1 MKFYIL
7 ILIFGILLVN
17 FVVPKDVLVFQGQYF
32 IEAKFQVGTYD
43 FEFNVYDDETSGNLI
58 YSDKENI
65 TLGNWGQW
73 KVELVGLS
81 EAANNVSKD
90 YFMEIIIDGVPQLPR
105 KRITQFNFLRKDVD
119 EITQGRISAGSFI
132 ISNNDK
138 IDQGFFVDAE
148 KNYSTTINAKLNVT
162 DDAFFKN
169 LSVNDKNV
177 CLEDGT
183 NCQIINDSDLD
194 VNSSVFWNGLSSFLS
209 GWLINNQGILEFNDV
224 KLNSTID
231 ERASNFGDNLSWNEN
246 YANTKYVLESNE
258 RNLDVNS
265 SVFWNGLSSFL
276 SGWLINNQGIL
287 EFNDIKLN
295 STIDERASNFGNNS
309 WNENYANT
317 KYVLE
322 SNERNLDVNSSV
334 FWNGLNSFLSG
345 WLINNQGILEFNDVK
360 LNSTI
365 DERASNFGD
374 NNSWNENYANTK
386 YVLESNEINLDVNSS
401 VFWNGLNS
409 FLSGWLINNQGILEF
424 NDVKLNSTIDER
436 ASNFGDNNSW
446 NENYANT
453 KYVLESNEINLD
465 VNSSVFWNGLSNV
478 RGILGSLIIN
488 DMGWIDN
495 TVNNLVNYYTKSE
508 IDLKLS
514 QKLDASDSI
523 SNTVNNL
530 INYYTKS
537 EIDLK
542 LSQKQISSSSI
553 NENKIPVSFISTTSG
568 DLKKNVVYL
577 PLGTSGQISTQ
588 VSDSSWIID
597 KDLVITGILWNAN
610 INSRINPSRIILMKS
625 VTSKNLF
632 FDTDL
637 NVNLQGYSKGSN
649 FNFNVSFNQGDLA
662 LIKYEPTGGANE
674 RINDISITLVGYYK

>member
-17 FVVPKDVLVFQGQYF
+17 FVIAKDVSVFQGQYF
-32 IEAKFQVGTYD
+32 IDDKFQVGTYE
-43 FEFNVYDDETSGNLI
+43 FEFNVYDDETSGDLI

-73 KVELVGLS
+73 KVELAGLS

-90 YFMEIIIDGVPQLPR
+90 YFMEVIIDGISQLPR

-119 EITQGRISAGSFI
+119 EVTEGKISAGSFI
-132 ISNNDK
+132 ISKSDHGG
-138 IDQGFFVDAE
+138 QGFFVDAE

-169 LSVNDKNV
+169 LSVDDKNV

-265 SVFWNGLSSFL
+265 SVFWNGL
-276 SGWLINNQGIL
+276 
-287 EFNDIKLN
+287 
-295 STIDERASNFGNNS
+295 
-309 WNENYANT
+309 
-317 KYVLE
+317 
-322 SNERNLDVNSSV
+322 
-334 FWNGLNSFLSG
+334 NSFLSG

-386 YVLESNEINLDVNSS
+386 YVLESNE
-401 VFWNGLNS
+401 
-409 FLSGWLINNQGILEF
+409 
-424 NDVKLNSTIDER
+424 R
-436 ASNFGDNNSW
+436 
-446 NENYANT
+446 
-453 KYVLESNEINLD
+453 NLD

-495 TVNNLVNYYTKSE
+495 TVNNLVNYYTKNE

-514 QKLDASDSI
+514 QKLDASNSI

-530 INYYTKS
+530 VNYYTKN

-542 LSQKQISSSSI
+542 LSQKQNASSSIASSSI

-588 VSDSSWIID
+588 ASDSSWIID
-597 KDLVITGILWNAN
+597 KDLVITGILWNSN

-625 VTSKNLF
+625 VTSKNF
-632 FDTDL
+632 FSDTNL
-637 NVNLQGYSKGSN
+637 NVNLQGFSKGSSLN
-649 FNFNVSFNQGDLA
+649 FNASFNQGDLA
-662 LIKYEPTGGANE
+662 VIKYEPTGGANE
-674 RINDISITLVGYYK
+674 RINDLSITLVGYYD

>member
-17 FVVPKDVLVFQGQYF
+17 FVVAKDVLVFQGQYF

-81 EAANNVSKD
+81 EAANDVSKD

-138 IDQGFFVDAE
+138 IDQG
-148 KNYSTTINAKLNVT
+148 
-162 DDAFFKN
+162 FFKN

-231 ERASNFGDNLSWNEN
+231 ERASSFGDNL
-246 YANTKYVLESNE
+246 
-258 RNLDVNS
+258 
-265 SVFWNGLSSFL
+265 
-276 SGWLINNQGIL
+276 
-287 EFNDIKLN
+287 
-295 STIDERASNFGNNS
+295 S

-365 DERASNFGD
+365 HERASSFGD
-374 NNSWNENYANTK
+374 NLSWNENYANTK
-386 YVLESNEINLDVNSS
+386 YVLESNEINLN
-401 VFWNGLNS
+401 
-409 FLSGWLINNQGILEF
+409 
-424 NDVKLNSTIDER
+424 
-436 ASNFGDNNSW
+436 
-446 NENYANT
+446 
-453 KYVLESNEINLD
+453 

-495 TVNNLVNYYTKSE
+495 TVNNLVNYYTKNE

-514 QKLDASDSI
+514 QKLDASNSI

-530 INYYTKS
+530 VNYYTKS

-542 LSQKQISSSSI
+542 LSQKQNTSSSIASSSI

-588 VSDSSWIID
+588 ASDSSWIID
-597 KDLVITGILWNAN
+597 KDLVITGILWNSN

-625 VTSKNLF
+625 VTSKNF
-632 FDTDL
+632 FSDTNL
-637 NVNLQGYSKGSN
+637 NVNLQGFSKGSSL
-649 FNFNVSFNQGDLA
+649 NFNVSLNQGDLA
-662 LIKYEPTGGANE
+662 VIKYEPTGGANE
-674 RINDISITLVGYYK
+674 RINDLSITLVGYYD

>member
-287 EFNDIKLN
+287 EFND
-295 STIDERASNFGNNS
+295 
-309 WNENYANT
+309 
-317 KYVLE
+317 
-322 SNERNLDVNSSV
+322 
-334 FWNGLNSFLSG
+334 
-345 WLINNQGILEFNDVK
+345 VK

-365 DERASNFGD
+365 DERASSFGD
-374 NNSWNENYANTK
+374 NLSWNENYANTK
-386 YVLESNEINLDVNSS
+386 YVLESNEINLN
-401 VFWNGLNS
+401 
-409 FLSGWLINNQGILEF
+409 
-424 NDVKLNSTIDER
+424 
-436 ASNFGDNNSW
+436 
-446 NENYANT
+446 
-453 KYVLESNEINLD
+453 

-495 TVNNLVNYYTKSE
+495 TVNNLVNYYTKNE

-514 QKLDASDSI
+514 QKLDASNSI

-530 INYYTKS
+530 VNYYTKN

-542 LSQKQISSSSI
+542 LSQKQNASSSIASSSI

>member
-17 FVVPKDVLVFQGQYF
+17 FVVAKDVLVFQGQYF

-169 LSVNDKNV
+169 LSINNKNV

-183 NCQIINDSDLD
+183 NCQIINNSNLN
-194 VNSSVFWNGLSSFLS
+194 VNSSVFWNGLS
-209 GWLINNQGILEFNDV
+209 GWLN
-224 KLNSTID
+224 
-231 ERASNFGDNLSWNEN
+231 
-246 YANTKYVLESNE
+246 
-258 RNLDVNS
+258 
-265 SVFWNGLSSFL
+265 
-276 SGWLINNQGIL
+276 GWLINNQGIL

-295 STIDERASNFGNNS
+295 STIDERAFNFGDNLS

-322 SNERNLDVNSSV
+322 TKER
-334 FWNGLNSFLSG
+334 
-345 WLINNQGILEFNDVK
+345 
-360 LNSTI
+360 
-365 DERASNFGD
+365 
-374 NNSWNENYANTK
+374 
-386 YVLESNEINLDVNSS
+386 
-401 VFWNGLNS
+401 
-409 FLSGWLINNQGILEF
+409 
-424 NDVKLNSTIDER
+424 
-436 ASNFGDNNSW
+436 
-446 NENYANT
+446 
-453 KYVLESNEINLD
+453 NLD

-542 LSQKQISSSSI
+542 LSQKQNTSNSISSSSI

>member
-17 FVVPKDVLVFQGQYF
+17 FVVAKDVLVFQGQYF

-231 ERASNFGDNLSWNEN
+231 ERASNFGDNLSCNEN

-365 DERASNFGD
+365 DERASSFGD
-374 NNSWNENYANTK
+374 NLSWNENYANTK
-386 YVLESNEINLDVNSS
+386 YVLESNEINLN
-401 VFWNGLNS
+401 
-409 FLSGWLINNQGILEF
+409 
-424 NDVKLNSTIDER
+424 
-436 ASNFGDNNSW
+436 
-446 NENYANT
+446 
-453 KYVLESNEINLD
+453 

-495 TVNNLVNYYTKSE
+495 TVNNLVNYYTKNE

-514 QKLDASDSI
+514 QKLDASNSI

-530 INYYTKS
+530 VNYYTKS

-542 LSQKQISSSSI
+542 LSQKQNTSSSIASSSI

-588 VSDSSWIID
+588 ASDSSWIID
-597 KDLVITGILWNAN
+597 KDLVITGILWNSN

-625 VTSKNLF
+625 VTSKNF
-632 FDTDL
+632 FSDTNL
-637 NVNLQGYSKGSN
+637 NVNLQGFSKGSSL
-649 FNFNVSFNQGDLA
+649 NFNVSLNQGDLA
-662 LIKYEPTGGANE
+662 VIKYEPTGGANE
-674 RINDISITLVGYYK
+674 RINDLSITLVGYYD

>member
-17 FVVPKDVLVFQGQYF
+17 FVIAKDVSVFQGQYF
-32 IEAKFQVGTYD
+32 IDDKFQVGTYE
-43 FEFNVYDDETSGNLI
+43 FEFNVYDDETSGDLI

-73 KVELVGLS
+73 KVELAGLS

-90 YFMEIIIDGVPQLPR
+90 YFMEVIIDGISQLPR

-119 EITQGRISAGSFI
+119 EVTEGKISAGSFI
-132 ISNNDK
+132 ISKSDHGG
-138 IDQGFFVDAE
+138 QGFFVDAE

-169 LSVNDKNV
+169 LSVDDKNV

-231 ERASNFGDNLSWNEN
+231 ERASNFGDNL
-246 YANTKYVLESNE
+246 
-258 RNLDVNS
+258 
-265 SVFWNGLSSFL
+265 
-276 SGWLINNQGIL
+276 
-287 EFNDIKLN
+287 
-295 STIDERASNFGNNS
+295 S

-453 KYVLESNEINLD
+453 KYVLESNERNLD

-495 TVNNLVNYYTKSE
+495 TVNNLVNYYTKNE

-514 QKLDASDSI
+514 QKLDASNSI

-530 INYYTKS
+530 VNYYTKN

-542 LSQKQISSSSI
+542 LSQKQNASSSIASSSI

-588 VSDSSWIID
+588 ASDSSWIID
-597 KDLVITGILWNAN
+597 KDLVITGILWNSN

-625 VTSKNLF
+625 VTSKNF
-632 FDTDL
+632 FSDTNL
-637 NVNLQGYSKGSN
+637 NVNLQGFSKGSSLN
-649 FNFNVSFNQGDLA
+649 FNASFNQGDLA
-662 LIKYEPTGGANE
+662 VIKYEPTGGANE
-674 RINDISITLVGYYK
+674 RINDLSITLVGYYD

>member
-17 FVVPKDVLVFQGQYF
+17 FVVAKDVLVFQGQYF

-209 GWLINNQGILEFNDV
+209 GWLINNQGILEFND
-224 KLNSTID
+224 
-231 ERASNFGDNLSWNEN
+231 
-246 YANTKYVLESNE
+246 
-258 RNLDVNS
+258 
-265 SVFWNGLSSFL
+265 
-276 SGWLINNQGIL
+276 
-287 EFNDIKLN
+287 IKLN
-295 STIDERASNFGNNS
+295 STIDERASNFGNH
-309 WNENYANT
+309 
-317 KYVLE
+317 
-322 SNERNLDVNSSV
+322 
-334 FWNGLNSFLSG
+334 
-345 WLINNQGILEFNDVK
+345 
-360 LNSTI
+360 
-365 DERASNFGD
+365 
-374 NNSWNENYANTK
+374 SWNENYANTK
-386 YVLESNEINLDVNSS
+386 YVLESNEINLN
-401 VFWNGLNS
+401 
-409 FLSGWLINNQGILEF
+409 
-424 NDVKLNSTIDER
+424 
-436 ASNFGDNNSW
+436 
-446 NENYANT
+446 
-453 KYVLESNEINLD
+453 

-495 TVNNLVNYYTKSE
+495 TVNNLVNYYTKNE

-514 QKLDASDSI
+514 QKLDASNSI

-530 INYYTKS
+530 VNYYTKS

-542 LSQKQISSSSI
+542 LSQKQNTSSSIASSSI

-588 VSDSSWIID
+588 ASDSSWIID
-597 KDLVITGILWNAN
+597 KDLVITGILWNSN

-625 VTSKNLF
+625 VTSKNF
-632 FDTDL
+632 FSDTNL
-637 NVNLQGYSKGSN
+637 NVNLQGFSKGSSL
-649 FNFNVSFNQGDLA
+649 NFNVSLNQGDLA
-662 LIKYEPTGGANE
+662 VIKYEPTGGANE
-674 RINDISITLVGYYK
+674 RINDLSITLVGYYD

>member
-90 YFMEIIIDGVPQLPR
+90 YFMEIIIDGIPQFPR

-231 ERASNFGDNLSWNEN
+231 ERASNFG
-246 YANTKYVLESNE
+246 
-258 RNLDVNS
+258 
-265 SVFWNGLSSFL
+265 
-276 SGWLINNQGIL
+276 
-287 EFNDIKLN
+287 
-295 STIDERASNFGNNS
+295 NNS

-365 DERASNFGD
+365 DERASSFGD
-374 NNSWNENYANTK
+374 NLSWNENYANTK
-386 YVLESNEINLDVNSS
+386 YVLESNEINLN
-401 VFWNGLNS
+401 
-409 FLSGWLINNQGILEF
+409 
-424 NDVKLNSTIDER
+424 
-436 ASNFGDNNSW
+436 
-446 NENYANT
+446 
-453 KYVLESNEINLD
+453 

-495 TVNNLVNYYTKSE
+495 TVNNLVNYYTK
-508 IDLKLS
+508 
-514 QKLDASDSI
+514 
-523 SNTVNNL
+523 N
-530 INYYTKS
+530 

-542 LSQKQISSSSI
+542 LSQKQNTSSSIASSSI

-588 VSDSSWIID
+588 ASDSSWIID
-597 KDLVITGILWNAN
+597 KDLVITGILWNSN

-625 VTSKNLF
+625 VTSKNF
-632 FDTDL
+632 FSDTNL
-637 NVNLQGYSKGSN
+637 NVNLQGFSKGSSL
-649 FNFNVSFNQGDLA
+649 NFNVSLNQGDLA
-662 LIKYEPTGGANE
+662 VIKYEPTGGANE
-674 RINDISITLVGYYK
+674 RINDLSITLVGYYD

>member
-17 FVVPKDVLVFQGQYF
+17 FVVAKDVLVFQGQYF

-209 GWLINNQGILEFNDV
+209 GWLINNQGILEFND
-224 KLNSTID
+224 
-231 ERASNFGDNLSWNEN
+231 
-246 YANTKYVLESNE
+246 
-258 RNLDVNS
+258 
-265 SVFWNGLSSFL
+265 
-276 SGWLINNQGIL
+276 
-287 EFNDIKLN
+287 IKLN

-322 SNERNLDVNSSV
+322 SNE
-334 FWNGLNSFLSG
+334 
-345 WLINNQGILEFNDVK
+345 
-360 LNSTI
+360 
-365 DERASNFGD
+365 
-374 NNSWNENYANTK
+374 
-386 YVLESNEINLDVNSS
+386 INLN
-401 VFWNGLNS
+401 
-409 FLSGWLINNQGILEF
+409 
-424 NDVKLNSTIDER
+424 
-436 ASNFGDNNSW
+436 
-446 NENYANT
+446 
-453 KYVLESNEINLD
+453 

-514 QKLDASDSI
+514 QKQNTSSSI
-523 SNTVNNL
+523 A
-530 INYYTKS
+530 
-537 EIDLK
+537 
-542 LSQKQISSSSI
+542 SSSI

-588 VSDSSWIID
+588 ASDSSWIID

-625 VTSKNLF
+625 VTSKNF
-632 FDTDL
+632 FSDTNL
-637 NVNLQGYSKGSN
+637 NVNLQGFSKGSSL
-649 FNFNVSFNQGDLA
+649 NFNVSLNQGDLA
-662 LIKYEPTGGANE
+662 VIKYEPTGGANE
-674 RINDISITLVGYYK
+674 RINDLSITLVGYYD

>member
-209 GWLINNQGILEFNDV
+209 GWLINNQGILEFNDI

-231 ERASNFGDNLSWNEN
+231 ERASNFGNNSWNEN

-287 EFNDIKLN
+287 EFND
-295 STIDERASNFGNNS
+295 
-309 WNENYANT
+309 
-317 KYVLE
+317 
-322 SNERNLDVNSSV
+322 
-334 FWNGLNSFLSG
+334 
-345 WLINNQGILEFNDVK
+345 VK

-365 DERASNFGD
+365 DERASSFGD
-374 NNSWNENYANTK
+374 NLSWNENYANTK
-386 YVLESNEINLDVNSS
+386 YVLESNEINL
-401 VFWNGLNS
+401 
-409 FLSGWLINNQGILEF
+409 
-424 NDVKLNSTIDER
+424 
-436 ASNFGDNNSW
+436 
-446 NENYANT
+446 
-453 KYVLESNEINLD
+453 
-465 VNSSVFWNGLSNV
+465 
-478 RGILGSLIIN
+478 
-488 DMGWIDN
+488 
-495 TVNNLVNYYTKSE
+495 
-508 IDLKLS
+508 
-514 QKLDASDSI
+514 
-523 SNTVNNL
+523 
-530 INYYTKS
+530 
-537 EIDLK
+537 K
-542 LSQKQISSSSI
+542 LSQKQNTSSSI
-553 NENKIPVSFISTTSG
+553 ASSSIDENKIPVSFISTTSG

-577 PLGTSGQISTQ
+577 PLGTSGQI
-588 VSDSSWIID
+588 
-597 KDLVITGILWNAN
+597 
-610 INSRINPSRIILMKS
+610 
-625 VTSKNLF
+625 
-632 FDTDL
+632 
-637 NVNLQGYSKGSN
+637 
-649 FNFNVSFNQGDLA
+649 
-662 LIKYEPTGGANE
+662 
-674 RINDISITLVGYYK
+674 

>member
-1 MKFYIL
+1 MKKLLL
-7 ILIFGILLVN
+7 ILIFCILFIN
-17 FVVPKDVLVFQGQYF
+17 FVIAKDVSVFQGQYF
-32 IEAKFQVGTYD
+32 IDDKFQVGTYG
-43 FEFNVYDDETSGNLI
+43 FEFNVYDDETSGDLI

-73 KVELVGLS
+73 KVELAGLS

-90 YFMEIIIDGVPQLPR
+90 YFMEVIIDGIPQFPR

-119 EITQGRISAGSFI
+119 EVTQGRISAGSFI

-169 LSVNDKNV
+169 LSINNKNV

-183 NCQIINDSDLD
+183 NCQIIN
-194 VNSSVFWNGLSSFLS
+194 NSN
-209 GWLINNQGILEFNDV
+209 
-224 KLNSTID
+224 LN
-231 ERASNFGDNLSWNEN
+231 
-246 YANTKYVLESNE
+246 
-258 RNLDVNS
+258 
-265 SVFWNGLSSFL
+265 
-276 SGWLINNQGIL
+276 
-287 EFNDIKLN
+287 
-295 STIDERASNFGNNS
+295 
-309 WNENYANT
+309 
-317 KYVLE
+317 
-322 SNERNLDVNSSV
+322 
-334 FWNGLNSFLSG
+334 
-345 WLINNQGILEFNDVK
+345 
-360 LNSTI
+360 
-365 DERASNFGD
+365 
-374 NNSWNENYANTK
+374 
-386 YVLESNEINLDVNSS
+386 
-401 VFWNGLNS
+401 
-409 FLSGWLINNQGILEF
+409 
-424 NDVKLNSTIDER
+424 
-436 ASNFGDNNSW
+436 
-446 NENYANT
+446 
-453 KYVLESNEINLD
+453 

-542 LSQKQISSSSI
+542 LSQKQNTSNSISSSSI

>member
-17 FVVPKDVLVFQGQYF
+17 FVIAKDVSVFQGQYF
-32 IEAKFQVGTYD
+32 IDDKFQVGTYE
-43 FEFNVYDDETSGNLI
+43 FEFNVYDDETSGDLI

-73 KVELVGLS
+73 KVELAGLS

-90 YFMEIIIDGVPQLPR
+90 YFMEVIIDGISQLPR

-265 SVFWNGLSSFL
+265 SVFWNGL
-276 SGWLINNQGIL
+276 
-287 EFNDIKLN
+287 
-295 STIDERASNFGNNS
+295 
-309 WNENYANT
+309 
-317 KYVLE
+317 
-322 SNERNLDVNSSV
+322 
-334 FWNGLNSFLSG
+334 NSFLSG

-386 YVLESNEINLDVNSS
+386 YVLESNE
-401 VFWNGLNS
+401 
-409 FLSGWLINNQGILEF
+409 
-424 NDVKLNSTIDER
+424 R
-436 ASNFGDNNSW
+436 
-446 NENYANT
+446 
-453 KYVLESNEINLD
+453 NLD

-495 TVNNLVNYYTKSE
+495 TVNNLVNYYTKNE

-514 QKLDASDSI
+514 QKLDASNSI

-530 INYYTKS
+530 VNYYTKN

-542 LSQKQISSSSI
+542 LSQKQNASSSIASSSI

-588 VSDSSWIID
+588 ASDSSWIID
-597 KDLVITGILWNAN
+597 KDLVITGILWNSN

-625 VTSKNLF
+625 VTSKNF
-632 FDTDL
+632 FSDTNL
-637 NVNLQGYSKGSN
+637 NVNLQGFSKGSSLN
-649 FNFNVSFNQGDLA
+649 FNASFNQGDLA
-662 LIKYEPTGGANE
+662 VIKYEPTGGANE
-674 RINDISITLVGYYK
+674 RINDLSITLVGYYD

>member
-17 FVVPKDVLVFQGQYF
+17 FVIAKDVSVFQGQYF
-32 IEAKFQVGTYD
+32 IDDKFQVGTYE
-43 FEFNVYDDETSGNLI
+43 FEFNVYDDETSGDLI

-90 YFMEIIIDGVPQLPR
+90 YFMEVIIDGISQLPR

-119 EITQGRISAGSFI
+119 EVTEGKISAGSFI
-132 ISNNDK
+132 ISKSDHGG
-138 IDQGFFVDAE
+138 QGFFVDAE

-169 LSVNDKNV
+169 LSVDDKNV

-265 SVFWNGLSSFL
+265 SVFWNGL
-276 SGWLINNQGIL
+276 
-287 EFNDIKLN
+287 
-295 STIDERASNFGNNS
+295 
-309 WNENYANT
+309 
-317 KYVLE
+317 
-322 SNERNLDVNSSV
+322 
-334 FWNGLNSFLSG
+334 NSFLSG

-386 YVLESNEINLDVNSS
+386 YVLESNE
-401 VFWNGLNS
+401 
-409 FLSGWLINNQGILEF
+409 
-424 NDVKLNSTIDER
+424 R
-436 ASNFGDNNSW
+436 
-446 NENYANT
+446 
-453 KYVLESNEINLD
+453 NLD

-495 TVNNLVNYYTKSE
+495 TVNNLVNYYTKNE

-514 QKLDASDSI
+514 QKLDASNSI

-530 INYYTKS
+530 VNYYTKN

-542 LSQKQISSSSI
+542 LSQKQNASSSIASSSI

-588 VSDSSWIID
+588 ASDSSWIID
-597 KDLVITGILWNAN
+597 KDLVITGILWNSN

-625 VTSKNLF
+625 VTSKNF
-632 FDTDL
+632 FSDTNL
-637 NVNLQGYSKGSN
+637 NVNLQGFSKGSSLN
-649 FNFNVSFNQGDLA
+649 FNASFNQGDLA
-662 LIKYEPTGGANE
+662 VIKYEPTGGANE
-674 RINDISITLVGYYK
+674 RINDLSITLVGYYD

>member
-17 FVVPKDVLVFQGQYF
+17 FVVAKDVLVFQGQYF

-90 YFMEIIIDGVPQLPR
+90 YFMEIIIDGIPQLPR

-209 GWLINNQGILEFNDV
+209 GWLINNQGILEFND
-224 KLNSTID
+224 
-231 ERASNFGDNLSWNEN
+231 
-246 YANTKYVLESNE
+246 
-258 RNLDVNS
+258 
-265 SVFWNGLSSFL
+265 
-276 SGWLINNQGIL
+276 
-287 EFNDIKLN
+287 IKLN

-322 SNERNLDVNSSV
+322 SNE
-334 FWNGLNSFLSG
+334 
-345 WLINNQGILEFNDVK
+345 
-360 LNSTI
+360 
-365 DERASNFGD
+365 
-374 NNSWNENYANTK
+374 
-386 YVLESNEINLDVNSS
+386 INLN
-401 VFWNGLNS
+401 
-409 FLSGWLINNQGILEF
+409 
-424 NDVKLNSTIDER
+424 
-436 ASNFGDNNSW
+436 
-446 NENYANT
+446 
-453 KYVLESNEINLD
+453 

-514 QKLDASDSI
+514 QKQNTSSSI
-523 SNTVNNL
+523 A
-530 INYYTKS
+530 
-537 EIDLK
+537 
-542 LSQKQISSSSI
+542 SSSI

-588 VSDSSWIID
+588 ASDSSWIID
-597 KDLVITGILWNAN
+597 KDLVITGILWNSN

-625 VTSKNLF
+625 VTSKNF
-632 FDTDL
+632 FSDTNL
-637 NVNLQGYSKGSN
+637 NVNLQGFSKGSSL
-649 FNFNVSFNQGDLA
+649 NFNVSLNQGDLA
-662 LIKYEPTGGANE
+662 VIKYEPTGGANE
-674 RINDISITLVGYYK
+674 RINDLSITLVGYYD

>member
-17 FVVPKDVLVFQGQYF
+17 FVVAKDVLVFQGQYF

-73 KVELVGLS
+73 KVELAGLS

-90 YFMEIIIDGVPQLPR
+90 YFMEVIIDGIPQFPR

-119 EITQGRISAGSFI
+119 EVTQGRISAGSFI
-132 ISNNDK
+132 ISNN
-138 IDQGFFVDAE
+138 
-148 KNYSTTINAKLNVT
+148 N
-162 DDAFFKN
+162 
-169 LSVNDKNV
+169 KNV

-183 NCQIINDSDLD
+183 NCQIINNSNLN
-194 VNSSVFWNGLSSFLS
+194 VNSSVFWNGLS
-209 GWLINNQGILEFNDV
+209 GWLN
-224 KLNSTID
+224 
-231 ERASNFGDNLSWNEN
+231 
-246 YANTKYVLESNE
+246 
-258 RNLDVNS
+258 
-265 SVFWNGLSSFL
+265 
-276 SGWLINNQGIL
+276 GWLINNQGIL

-295 STIDERASNFGNNS
+295 STIDERAFNFGDNLS

-322 SNERNLDVNSSV
+322 TKER
-334 FWNGLNSFLSG
+334 
-345 WLINNQGILEFNDVK
+345 
-360 LNSTI
+360 
-365 DERASNFGD
+365 
-374 NNSWNENYANTK
+374 
-386 YVLESNEINLDVNSS
+386 
-401 VFWNGLNS
+401 
-409 FLSGWLINNQGILEF
+409 
-424 NDVKLNSTIDER
+424 
-436 ASNFGDNNSW
+436 
-446 NENYANT
+446 
-453 KYVLESNEINLD
+453 NLD

-514 QKLDASDSI
+514 QKLDASDS
-523 SNTVNNL
+523 
-530 INYYTKS
+530 
-537 EIDLK
+537 
-542 LSQKQISSSSI
+542 ISSSSI

>member
-17 FVVPKDVLVFQGQYF
+17 FVIAKDVSVFQGQYF
-32 IEAKFQVGTYD
+32 IDDKFQVGTYE
-43 FEFNVYDDETSGNLI
+43 FEFNVYDDETSGDLI

-73 KVELVGLS
+73 KVELAGLS

-90 YFMEIIIDGVPQLPR
+90 YFMEVIIDGISQLPR

-119 EITQGRISAGSFI
+119 EVTEGKISAGSFI
-132 ISNNDK
+132 ISKSDHGG
-138 IDQGFFVDAE
+138 QGFFVDAE

-169 LSVNDKNV
+169 LSVDDKNV

-183 NCQIINDSDLD
+183 
-194 VNSSVFWNGLSSFLS
+194 
-209 GWLINNQGILEFNDV
+209 
-224 KLNSTID
+224 K
-231 ERASNFGDNLSWNEN
+231 
-246 YANTKYVLESNE
+246 
-258 RNLDVNS
+258 
-265 SVFWNGLSSFL
+265 
-276 SGWLINNQGIL
+276 
-287 EFNDIKLN
+287 
-295 STIDERASNFGNNS
+295 
-309 WNENYANT
+309 
-317 KYVLE
+317 
-322 SNERNLDVNSSV
+322 
-334 FWNGLNSFLSG
+334 
-345 WLINNQGILEFNDVK
+345 GILEFNDVK

-453 KYVLESNEINLD
+453 KYVLESNERNLD

-495 TVNNLVNYYTKSE
+495 TVNNLVNYYTKNE

-514 QKLDASDSI
+514 QKLQAVLLTRI
-523 SNTVNNL
+523 
-530 INYYTKS
+530 KS
-537 EIDLK
+537 L
-542 LSQKQISSSSI
+542 
-553 NENKIPVSFISTTSG
+553 
-568 DLKKNVVYL
+568 
-577 PLGTSGQISTQ
+577 
-588 VSDSSWIID
+588 
-597 KDLVITGILWNAN
+597 
-610 INSRINPSRIILMKS
+610 
-625 VTSKNLF
+625 
-632 FDTDL
+632 
-637 NVNLQGYSKGSN
+637 
-649 FNFNVSFNQGDLA
+649 
-662 LIKYEPTGGANE
+662 
-674 RINDISITLVGYYK
+674 

>member
-1 MKFYIL
+1 MYLFFK
-7 ILIFGILLVN
+7 GNILLMIN
-17 FVVPKDVLVFQGQYF
+17 FRLGLM
-32 IEAKFQVGTYD
+32 GL
-43 FEFNVYDDETSGNLI
+43 NLM

-73 KVELVGLS
+73 KVELAGLS

-90 YFMEIIIDGVPQLPR
+90 YFMEVIIDGIPQFPR

-119 EITQGRISAGSFI
+119 EVTQGRISAGSFI

-169 LSVNDKNV
+169 LSINNKNV

-183 NCQIINDSDLD
+183 NCQIINNSNLN
-194 VNSSVFWNGLSSFLS
+194 VNSSVFWNGLS
-209 GWLINNQGILEFNDV
+209 GWLN
-224 KLNSTID
+224 
-231 ERASNFGDNLSWNEN
+231 
-246 YANTKYVLESNE
+246 
-258 RNLDVNS
+258 
-265 SVFWNGLSSFL
+265 
-276 SGWLINNQGIL
+276 GWLINNQGIL

-295 STIDERASNFGNNS
+295 STIDERAFNFGDNLS

-322 SNERNLDVNSSV
+322 TKER
-334 FWNGLNSFLSG
+334 
-345 WLINNQGILEFNDVK
+345 
-360 LNSTI
+360 
-365 DERASNFGD
+365 
-374 NNSWNENYANTK
+374 
-386 YVLESNEINLDVNSS
+386 
-401 VFWNGLNS
+401 
-409 FLSGWLINNQGILEF
+409 
-424 NDVKLNSTIDER
+424 
-436 ASNFGDNNSW
+436 
-446 NENYANT
+446 
-453 KYVLESNEINLD
+453 NLD

-542 LSQKQISSSSI
+542 LSQKQNTSNSISSSSI

-597 KDLVITGILWNAN
+597 KDL
-610 INSRINPSRIILMKS
+610 
-625 VTSKNLF
+625 
-632 FDTDL
+632 

>member
-1 MKFYIL
+1 MKKL
-7 ILIFGILLVN
+7 ILIFCILFIN
-17 FVVPKDVLVFQGQYF
+17 FVIAKDVSVFQGQYF
-32 IEAKFQVGTYD
+32 IDDKFQVGTYG
-43 FEFNVYDDETSGNLI
+43 FEFNVYDDETSGDLI

-73 KVELVGLS
+73 KVELAGLS
-81 EAANNVSKD
+81 EAANNK
-90 YFMEIIIDGVPQLPR
+90 
-105 KRITQFNFLRKDVD
+105 
-119 EITQGRISAGSFI
+119 
-132 ISNNDK
+132 SN
-138 IDQGFFVDAE
+138 
-148 KNYSTTINAKLNVT
+148 LN
-162 DDAFFKN
+162 
-169 LSVNDKNV
+169 
-177 CLEDGT
+177 
-183 NCQIINDSDLD
+183 
-194 VNSSVFWNGLSSFLS
+194 VNSSVFWNGLS
-209 GWLINNQGILEFNDV
+209 GWLN
-224 KLNSTID
+224 
-231 ERASNFGDNLSWNEN
+231 
-246 YANTKYVLESNE
+246 
-258 RNLDVNS
+258 
-265 SVFWNGLSSFL
+265 
-276 SGWLINNQGIL
+276 GWLINNQGIL

-295 STIDERASNFGNNS
+295 STIDERAFNFGDNLS

-322 SNERNLDVNSSV
+322 TKER
-334 FWNGLNSFLSG
+334 
-345 WLINNQGILEFNDVK
+345 
-360 LNSTI
+360 
-365 DERASNFGD
+365 
-374 NNSWNENYANTK
+374 
-386 YVLESNEINLDVNSS
+386 
-401 VFWNGLNS
+401 
-409 FLSGWLINNQGILEF
+409 
-424 NDVKLNSTIDER
+424 
-436 ASNFGDNNSW
+436 
-446 NENYANT
+446 
-453 KYVLESNEINLD
+453 NLD

-542 LSQKQISSSSI
+542 LSQKQNTSNSISSSSI

>member
-17 FVVPKDVLVFQGQYF
+17 FVVAKDVLVFQGQYF

-81 EAANNVSKD
+81 EAA
-90 YFMEIIIDGVPQLPR
+90 
-105 KRITQFNFLRKDVD
+105 
-119 EITQGRISAGSFI
+119 
-132 ISNNDK
+132 
-138 IDQGFFVDAE
+138 
-148 KNYSTTINAKLNVT
+148 
-162 DDAFFKN
+162 
-169 LSVNDKNV
+169 KNV

-231 ERASNFGDNLSWNEN
+231 ERASNFGDN
-246 YANTKYVLESNE
+246 
-258 RNLDVNS
+258 
-265 SVFWNGLSSFL
+265 
-276 SGWLINNQGIL
+276 
-287 EFNDIKLN
+287 
-295 STIDERASNFGNNS
+295 NS

-322 SNERNLDVNSSV
+322 SNER
-334 FWNGLNSFLSG
+334 
-345 WLINNQGILEFNDVK
+345 
-360 LNSTI
+360 
-365 DERASNFGD
+365 
-374 NNSWNENYANTK
+374 
-386 YVLESNEINLDVNSS
+386 
-401 VFWNGLNS
+401 
-409 FLSGWLINNQGILEF
+409 
-424 NDVKLNSTIDER
+424 
-436 ASNFGDNNSW
+436 
-446 NENYANT
+446 
-453 KYVLESNEINLD
+453 NLD

-514 QKLDASDSI
+514 QKQNT
-523 SNTVNNL
+523 SN
-530 INYYTKS
+530 S
-537 EIDLK
+537 
-542 LSQKQISSSSI
+542 ISSSSI